1 MPRRKK
7 EEGAQPATCP
17 ECKESA
23 EGVYKLAIYFGCD
36 KHGMNKLGIRQMIQN
51 QQASIASLNW
61 YIDLAGPDIYLE
73 VQRLAG
79 EGDRRAQDVV
89 MVRENK

>member
-7 EEGAQPATCP
+7 EVRE
-17 ECKESA
+17 
-23 EGVYKLAIYFGCD
+23 
-36 KHGMNKLGIRQMIQN
+36 MIQN
-51 QQASIASLNW
+51 QQAFIALLNW

-79 EGDRRAQDVV
+79 EGDRRAHDVV

>member
-1 MPRRKK
+1 MTRKK
-7 EEGAQPATCP
+7 KDGAQPSTCP
-17 ECKESA
+17 ECRESA
-23 EGVYKLAIYFGCD
+23 DGVFKLAISFGCD
-36 KHGMNKLGIRQMIQN
+36 KHGMTKLGVSEMFQS
-51 QQASIASLNW
+51 QATLIVLLNY

-79 EGDRRAQDVV
+79 EGDRRAHDVV